1 MDNCRTADYASAMR
15 QIVFDT
21 ETTGL
26 DPLSGHRIIEIGC
39 VEIINLMPTGKVF
52 HQYINPEREVPEEA
66 IRIHGLTDAFLKDH
80 PFFNAI
86 ARDFLDFIGESKLIA
101 HNADFD
107 MRFLNWELE
116 NIGLEKIPM
125 TRTIDTLKI
134 ARSRFPGSP
143 NSLDALCKRLGV
155 DNSNRTKHGAL
166 LDSEILAEVYLELMG
181 GKQAGMEL
189 VQEKGPEPV
198 KSGQKTKRAPRSF
211 PPSEEELEAH
221 KKFISELKEP
231 IWLSEPRI

>member
-1 MDNCRTADYASAMR
+1 MR

-26 DPLSGHRIIEIGC
+26 DPFSGHRIIEIGC

-66 IRIHGLTDAFLKDH
+66 TRIHGLTDAFLKDL

-86 ARDFLDFIGESKLIA
+86 VRDFLDFIGDAKLIA

-125 TRTIDTLKI
+125 ARTIDTLKI

-143 NSLDALCKRLGV
+143 NGLDALCKRLGV
-155 DNSNRTKHGAL
+155 DNSSRTKHGAL

-189 VQEKGPEPV
+189 VQK
-198 KSGQKTKRAPRSF
+198 KTVAPAKPDRKTERAPRSF
-211 PPSEEELEAH
+211 PPTAEELKAH
-221 KKFISELKEP
+221 EKFISGLNQP
-231 IWLSEPRI
+231 IWHSKTEIRSKA

>member
-1 MDNCRTADYASAMR
+1 MR

-66 IRIHGLTDAFLKDH
+66 TRIHGLTDAFLKDH

-116 NIGLEKIPM
+116 NIGLKKIPM
-125 TRTIDTLKI
+125 ARTIDTLKI

-189 VQEKGPEPV
+189 VQEKASEPV

-211 PPSEEELEAH
+211 PPSKEELEAH

-231 IWLSEPRI
+231 VWLS